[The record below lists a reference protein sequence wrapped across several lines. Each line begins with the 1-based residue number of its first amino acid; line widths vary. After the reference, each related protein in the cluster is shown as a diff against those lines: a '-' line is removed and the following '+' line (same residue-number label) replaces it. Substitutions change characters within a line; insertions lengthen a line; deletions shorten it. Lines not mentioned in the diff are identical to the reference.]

1 MYAGYVFPCNS
12 SSLDNCLRA
21 RRFACSSEPGIAKE
35 IGEDSVV
42 FFFNEDSGKLV
53 GPFTAVG
60 SVETPL
66 ERGTWVEAVDK
77 HNLSSNIR
85 VRWEQLR
92 EMKDA
97 GTKFPFLKAK
107 GVCKLSNLET
117 QNLLNELE
125 KAPRFD
131 EK

>member
-1 MYAGYVFPCNS
+1 MCAGYVFPCNS
-12 SSLDNCLRA
+12 SSLNECLRA
-21 RRFACSSEPGIAKE
+21 RRFACSSESGIAKE

-42 FFFNEDSGKLV
+42 FFFNEDSSKLV

-60 SVETPL
+60 SVETSL
-66 ERGTWVEAVDK
+66 KRGTWVEVVDK
-77 HNLSSNIR
+77 QSLSSNIR
-85 VRWEQLR
+85 VRWERLH
-92 EMKDA
+92 EMSDA
-97 GTKFPFLKAK
+97 ETKFPFLKAK

-125 KAPRFD
+125 KAPRFN

>member
-1 MYAGYVFPCNS
+1 MYAGYVLQCNS
-12 SSLDNCLRA
+12 SSLHDCLGA
-21 RRFACSSEPGIAKE
+21 RRFACSSEPGVAKE

-42 FFFNEDSGKLV
+42 FFFNEESGKLV

-77 HNLSSNIR
+77 QSLASNIR
-85 VRWEQLR
+85 VRWEELH

-97 GTKFPFLKAK
+97 EIKFPFLKAK
-107 GVCKLSNLET
+107 RVCKLSNLET

-125 KAPRFD
+125 KAPRFN

>member
-12 SSLDNCLRA
+12 SSLNECLKA
-21 RRFACSSEPGIAKE
+21 RRFACSSEPRIAKE
-35 IGEDSVV
+35 IGEDYVV
-42 FFFNEDSGKLV
+42 FFYNEDSDKLV

-60 SVETPL
+60 SVETLLGP
-66 ERGTWVEAVDK
+66 GTWVEAVDK
-77 HNLSSNIR
+77 QSLSCNIR
-85 VRWEQLR
+85 IRWEQLH

-125 KAPRFD
+125 TAPHFN

>member
-1 MYAGYVFPCNS
+1 MYAGYVFSCNS
-12 SSLDNCLRA
+12 SSLDECLRA
-21 RRFACSSEPGIAKE
+21 RRFVCSSEPGVAKE
-35 IGEDSVV
+35 IGADSVV
-42 FFFNEDSGKLV
+42 FFFNEESDKLV

-60 SVETPL
+60 SVETPF

-77 HNLSSNIR
+77 QSVASNIR
-85 VRWEQLR
+85 VRWEELH
-92 EMKDA
+92 EMNDA
-97 GTKFPFLKAK
+97 GIKFPFLKAK

-125 KAPRFD
+125 KAPRFS